1 MLETNYLQRVSI
13 LNGNV
18 QEVLVGR
25 ELLLEVGVD
34 SLKDLVRKFA
44 ALNTNLGELSLWV
57 CRLVL
62 DVLH

>member
-13 LNGNV
+13 LNGDV

-34 SLKDLVRKFA
+34 SLKDL
-44 ALNTNLGELSLWV
+44 G
-57 CRLVL
+57 
-62 DVLH
+62 